1 MTPEEQKKA
10 AVELLE
16 ACEHDDVPTAERL
29 LAPDFVYENMEP
41 SAAAWSVNGQEVS
54 NRLDR
59 DTFIKFGVPA
69 NKTVT
74 RDGMHFRYDLLMS
87 EGPHVAIFG
96 GSDAIAHN
104 GKPYANCYCWFFRF
118 SGDRISLLREYRDTY
133 LSRAVLFDQ
142 A

>member
-1 MTPEEQKKA
+1 MTPDEQKQK

-16 ACEHDDVPTAERL
+16 ACEHNDVPTAERL
-29 LAPDFVYENMEP
+29 LADDFVYENMERM
-41 SAAAWSVNGQEVS
+41 AAAWSVNGQEVS

-59 DTFIKFGVPA
+59 ATFIQFGVPA

-74 RDGMHFRYDLLMS
+74 KDGMHFKYDLLIS

-96 GSDAIAHN
+96 ESDAIAHN
-104 GKPYANCYCWFFRF
+104 GKRYANCYCWFFRF
-118 SGDRISLLREYRDTY
+118 SGDKISLLREYRDTY

-142 A
+142 P